1 MNPMTKR
8 LEAVEAAASQQCAV
22 SGNRVTLMLRA
33 QAETFPPRPRS
44 APSKEAKEILALL
57 NQGEPTTTRIER
69 RPTK

>member
-44 APSKEAKEILALL
+44 ARSKEAMAILALL

-69 RPTK
+69 RLTK

>member
-1 MNPMTKR
+1 MNIAKR
-8 LEAVEAAASQQCAV
+8 IEALEAAASQQCAA

-44 APSKEAKEILALL
+44 ARSKEAMAILALL

>member
-1 MNPMTKR
+1 MNIAKR
-8 LEAVEAAASQQCAV
+8 IEVLEAAASQQCAV

-44 APSKEAKEILALL
+44 ARSKEAMAILALL